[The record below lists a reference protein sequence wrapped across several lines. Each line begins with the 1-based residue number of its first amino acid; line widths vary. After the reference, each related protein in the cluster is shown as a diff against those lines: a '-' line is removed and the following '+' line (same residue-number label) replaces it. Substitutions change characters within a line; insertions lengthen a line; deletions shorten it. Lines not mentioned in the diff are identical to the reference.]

1 MSTVQ
6 HTSSPEQEALEL
18 IGTLAAAPEKTAVLQ
33 EFLTERLKA
42 LDTNLKDASVDQL
55 RKVLNE
61 FPSGEP
67 DSPVAASTGAVEACS
82 VKGVELDPRIQVVL
96 DKSRSP
102 IIQAVLDKYFTSVDA
117 SHSDRI
123 GWELRDGAVAKDAVR
138 EIDALNREL
147 HRETLLP
154 TDYAASVAEGY
165 ETAAGAR
172 TGEVVLGV
180 SGSQKMD
187 HWDMKS
193 HLAEQNMSLPTRY
206 DSIVSLNLSLLLRGE
221 HPLEGGKK
229 ELRDARGVLAAYGT
243 GLYAYD
249 HVDSRSWARLR
260 LSALGSPN

>member
-180 SGSQKMD
+180 SGSQKNY
-187 HWDMKS
+187 WDMLS
-193 HLAEQNMSLPTRY
+193 HLAKQNMSLSTRY